1 MLGFEGADGSELL
14 CAGWS
19 GDGAVLRP
27 EEIES
32 AMLEGEGADGLVMGV
47 MRVAAVW
54 IVLHD
59 VEMVLC

>member
-1 MLGFEGADGSELL
+1 
-14 CAGWS
+14 
-19 GDGAVLRP
+19 
-27 EEIES
+27 
-32 AMLEGEGADGLVMGV
+32 MLEGEGADGLVMGV